1 MRLTFEENMLSF
13 QYTKEVLVMERRLL
27 TIIVIVVFAFIAVTI
42 IGPEI
47 VKNPAA
53 QPKAAT
59 TATPKNYSPSPKN
72 YSIEPLEQDPGVLI
86 VDPQRHSNISN
97 VQAALNDISLN
108 YGPIK
113 DVCSFSENYVS
124 AKYTTINPT
133 THLIVKI
140 DPFPDHRPNQKA
152 IP

>member
-1 MRLTFEENMLSF
+1 
-13 QYTKEVLVMERRLL
+13 MERRLL
-27 TIIVIVVFAFIAVTI
+27 TVILIVVFAFIAVMI

-59 TATPKNYSPSPKN
+59 TTPKN